1 MNPRGCMCPI
11 ENKLVIK
18 GYDLTAS
25 EKWRTT
31 HVKCRSSSMP
41 ETGHGL
47 SGGALCCLLS
57 VVSPI
62 ATFRRL
68 SSVVRFVPSANS
80 AALSLTLKPFFFATD
95 PSADVQYGSAGLSP
109 GPPAG
114 ASGSFVSVRTSGIA
128 LSIGVG
134 LFGPTVSP

>member
-47 SGGALCCLLS
+47 SVGALCCLLS

-68 SSVVRFVPSANS
+68 SSVVRFVPSADS
-80 AALSLTLKPFFFATD
+80 AALSLTLKPFFFCYRPIGRRSIRISRAF
-95 PSADVQYGSAGLSP
+95 PWSACGGFRL
-109 GPPAG
+109 
-114 ASGSFVSVRTSGIA
+114 
-128 LSIGVG
+128 LCVG
-134 LFGPTVSP
+134 